1 MAKKDKQSESY
12 LKRLRKAS
20 EETLRLKQNERAV
33 QQNISTILEQQAKT
47 ATGIGKSYNEKLQ
60 SQLEGLTHEKQL
72 EVLAVKRNALLQSA
86 VNGQKDVNQALIS
99 QLDELETY
107 IGVEKERKDLA
118 ADIKSEIEGSK
129 DELYGSLGAMGEM
142 LKAGT
147 SIGFA
152 MAALKGTTEAFGAVF
167 ETTIGFAS
175 ELNKELGISGKQ
187 AMALGMQNFSA
198 DVVFSRFSMEQL
210 NTATK
215 DFAQTMGTTA
225 GISND
230 IRNSM
235 AELSSMGLGGDDAAK
250 LAQSFET
257 ANGSAQ
263 AMTAEI
269 KQMANDAGVMAST
282 TFKDL
287 ATQQNL
293 MLGATEA
300 EIKALAKKT
309 IELNKQGVSL
319 EQMKG
324 ISEGMM
330 DIEGSMKAQAKA
342 RIMLQG
348 KLTQDQLGGM
358 QAMTAAALEYQRTGN
373 MDVMTDALK
382 KVKMSAAEFNDLGP
396 RGQEVYAQSIGMTAA
411 SLGDVIRKQE
421 QMAKVEDNYG
431 AGAASMLET
440 YQRIPQSIKDG
451 VVALVS
457 FAAQQMVI
465 SKLQTGSFGIGNLNP
480 FKKKGGGGGGS
491 PIETEMPGTE
501 EVGQTQSG
509 GGLKSLAEGLREMGD
524 GKVFAGIGA
533 VALAGPAFIIALPS
547 IPFLLFMGKV
557 KLKALEE
564 NLSGLAAGLNSM
576 STTFMGSLAMG
587 AFGIAAIPSIL
598 SIPFLLFMG
607 KVKLKALEENFSG
620 LSTGLN
626 SMSTTFMGSLAL
638 GAFGIAAIPSIAS
651 IPFLLFMGMV
661 KLKSLST
668 NFLELGIGL
677 QMMASTFMGSL
688 ALGAFAVAATLG
700 IASIPFLIAIA
711 LLGGVAGTGLG
722 LLGGGLAALGATA
735 PMAIIG
741 IGLIALLG
749 LAMIPF
755 AVALLL
761 ITPLIEAFG
770 NIIIGVLS
778 VVPPIIAAIAEG
790 FVTMMSAISME
801 NVGTLFLLGPALLSA
816 AVGMVGFGAAMLF
829 GAPAIL
835 GLLAIGGA
843 LALLAPNLE
852 TFGNVVVNV
861 MGAIPQ
867 IIQSIAEGFVTMFTA
882 ITPENVLGM
891 MMLGPALL
899 SASVGMIAFSAALAV
914 GGIASFFGGGV
925 LDSIKELSTVGP
937 GVTAAGEGLALVAAN
952 ISVISASMQGL
963 GSLVS
968 PLYALAGGL
977 MSISAGLTS
986 IAFSGLLAMPVF
998 AMLAGVAAIAPI
1010 LESLGSMFGSDDSD
1024 ATATEDGSMDKV
1036 VDAINKLS
1044 GEIASQPILLTIDG
1058 KSVQKISRI
1067 QSQQSSATRGAR

>member
-373 MDVMTDALK
+373 MDDY
-382 KVKMSAAEFNDLGP
+382 D
-396 RGQEVYAQSIGMTAA
+396 
-411 SLGDVIRKQE
+411 
-421 QMAKVEDNYG
+421 
-431 AGAASMLET
+431 
-440 YQRIPQSIKDG
+440 
-451 VVALVS
+451 
-457 FAAQQMVI
+457 
-465 SKLQTGSFGIGNLNP
+465 
-480 FKKKGGGGGGS
+480 
-491 PIETEMPGTE
+491 
-501 EVGQTQSG
+501 
-509 GGLKSLAEGLREMGD
+509 
-524 GKVFAGIGA
+524 
-533 VALAGPAFIIALPS
+533 
-547 IPFLLFMGKV
+547 
-557 KLKALEE
+557 
-564 NLSGLAAGLNSM
+564 
-576 STTFMGSLAMG
+576 
-587 AFGIAAIPSIL
+587 
-598 SIPFLLFMG
+598 
-607 KVKLKALEENFSG
+607 
-620 LSTGLN
+620 
-626 SMSTTFMGSLAL
+626 
-638 GAFGIAAIPSIAS
+638 
-651 IPFLLFMGMV
+651 
-661 KLKSLST
+661 
-668 NFLELGIGL
+668 
-677 QMMASTFMGSL
+677 
-688 ALGAFAVAATLG
+688 
-700 IASIPFLIAIA
+700 
-711 LLGGVAGTGLG
+711 
-722 LLGGGLAALGATA
+722 
-735 PMAIIG
+735 
-741 IGLIALLG
+741 
-749 LAMIPF
+749 
-755 AVALLL
+755 
-761 ITPLIEAFG
+761 
-770 NIIIGVLS
+770 
-778 VVPPIIAAIAEG
+778 
-790 FVTMMSAISME
+790 
-801 NVGTLFLLGPALLSA
+801 
-816 AVGMVGFGAAMLF
+816 
-829 GAPAIL
+829 
-835 GLLAIGGA
+835 
-843 LALLAPNLE
+843 
-852 TFGNVVVNV
+852 
-861 MGAIPQ
+861 
-867 IIQSIAEGFVTMFTA
+867 
-882 ITPENVLGM
+882 
-891 MMLGPALL
+891 
-899 SASVGMIAFSAALAV
+899 
-914 GGIASFFGGGV
+914 
-925 LDSIKELSTVGP
+925 
-937 GVTAAGEGLALVAAN
+937 
-952 ISVISASMQGL
+952 
-963 GSLVS
+963 
-968 PLYALAGGL
+968 
-977 MSISAGLTS
+977 
-986 IAFSGLLAMPVF
+986 
-998 AMLAGVAAIAPI
+998 
-1010 LESLGSMFGSDDSD
+1010 
-1024 ATATEDGSMDKV
+1024 
-1036 VDAINKLS
+1036 
-1044 GEIASQPILLTIDG
+1044 
-1058 KSVQKISRI
+1058 
-1067 QSQQSSATRGAR
+1067 

>member
-1 MAKKDKQSESY
+1 MAKKNQEQSKFNELIKDEIA
-12 LKRLRKAS
+12 LKEAEKSLSQELVNMAKARYRIS
-20 EETLRLKQNERAV
+20 NDAKGV
-33 QQNISTILEQQAKT
+33 QQDLTAALLESKSTEEKIQSIQEAKNKLIAEAVSKGKEINKAYFDKLDIHQQILEKLKLEADLEDEIVGYQKEAKDT
-47 ATGIGKSYNEKLQ
+47 LFE
-60 SQLEGLTHEKQL
+60 
-72 EVLAVKRNALLQSA
+72 
-86 VNGQKDVNQALIS
+86 
-99 QLDELETY
+99 
-107 IGVEKERKDLA
+107 
-118 ADIKSEIEGSK
+118 
-129 DELYGSLGAMGEM
+129 SLGTMGEM

-152 MAALKGTTEAFGAVF
+152 MAALKGITEAFGAVF

-175 ELNKELGISGKQ
+175 DLNKELGISGKQ
-187 AMALGMQNFSA
+187 AMALGKMNISK
-198 DVVFSRFSMEQL
+198 DIVFSRFSMEQL

-263 AMTAEI
+263 AMTTEI

-421 QMAKVEDNYG
+421 QMAKVEAV
-431 AGAASMLET
+431 AGEFGTGMLEA
-440 YQRIPQSIKDG
+440 YQRVPQSIKDG

-465 SKLQTGSFGIGNLNP
+465 SKLQTGSFGIGNMLG
-480 FKKKGGGGGGS
+480 KKNGGGQKGGALQ
-491 PIETEMPGTE
+491 TEVPGAEPVGKTE
-501 EVGQTQSG
+501 SG

-533 VALAGPAFIIALPS
+533 VALAGPAFIVALP
-547 IPFLLFMGKV
+547 
-557 KLKALEE
+557 
-564 NLSGLAAGLNSM
+564 
-576 STTFMGSLAMG
+576 
-587 AFGIAAIPSIL
+587 

-735 PMAIIG
+735 PFAIIG

-867 IIQSIAEGFVTMFTA
+867 IIQSIADGFVTMFTA

-891 MMLGPALL
+891 LMLGPALL

-1024 ATATEDGSMDKV
+1024 SSSTEDGSMDKV

-1044 GEIASQPILLTIDG
+1044 GEIASQPILLTING

>member
-1 MAKKDKQSESY
+1 MAKKNQEQSKFNELIKDEIA
-12 LKRLRKAS
+12 LKEAEKSLSQELVNMAKARYRIS
-20 EETLRLKQNERAV
+20 NDAKGV
-33 QQNISTILEQQAKT
+33 QQDLTAALLESKSTEEKIQSIQEAKNKLIAEAVSKGKEINKAYFDKLDIHQQILEKLKLEADLEDEIVGYQKEAKDT
-47 ATGIGKSYNEKLQ
+47 LFE
-60 SQLEGLTHEKQL
+60 
-72 EVLAVKRNALLQSA
+72 
-86 VNGQKDVNQALIS
+86 
-99 QLDELETY
+99 
-107 IGVEKERKDLA
+107 
-118 ADIKSEIEGSK
+118 
-129 DELYGSLGAMGEM
+129 SLGTMGEM

-152 MAALKGTTEAFGAVF
+152 MAALKGITEAFGAVF

-187 AMALGMQNFSA
+187 AMALGKMNISK

-263 AMTAEI
+263 AMTTEI

-421 QMAKVEDNYG
+421 QMAKVEAV
-431 AGAASMLET
+431 AGEFGTGMLEA
-440 YQRIPQSIKDG
+440 YQRVPQSIKDG

-465 SKLQTGSFGIGNLNP
+465 SKLQTGSFGIGNMLG
-480 FKKKGGGGGGS
+480 KKNGGGQKGGALQ
-491 PIETEMPGTE
+491 TEVPGAEPVGKTE
-501 EVGQTQSG
+501 SG

-533 VALAGPAFIIALPS
+533 VALAGPAFIVALP
-547 IPFLLFMGKV
+547 
-557 KLKALEE
+557 
-564 NLSGLAAGLNSM
+564 
-576 STTFMGSLAMG
+576 
-587 AFGIAAIPSIL
+587 

-735 PMAIIG
+735 PFAIIG

-867 IIQSIAEGFVTMFTA
+867 IIQSIADGFVTMFTA

-891 MMLGPALL
+891 LMLGPALL

-1024 ATATEDGSMDKV
+1024 SSSTEDGSMDKV

-1044 GEIASQPILLTIDG
+1044 GEIASQPILLTING

>member
-1 MAKKDKQSESY
+1 MAKKNQEQSKFNELIKDEIA
-12 LKRLRKAS
+12 LKEAEKSLSQELVNMAKARYRIS
-20 EETLRLKQNERAV
+20 NDAKGV
-33 QQNISTILEQQAKT
+33 QQDLTAALLESKSTEEKIQSIQEAKNKLIAEAVSKGKEINKAYFDKLDIHQQILEKLKLEADLEDEIVGYQKEAKDT
-47 ATGIGKSYNEKLQ
+47 LFE
-60 SQLEGLTHEKQL
+60 
-72 EVLAVKRNALLQSA
+72 
-86 VNGQKDVNQALIS
+86 
-99 QLDELETY
+99 
-107 IGVEKERKDLA
+107 
-118 ADIKSEIEGSK
+118 
-129 DELYGSLGAMGEM
+129 SLGTMGEM

-152 MAALKGTTEAFGAVF
+152 MAVLKGITEAFGAVF

-175 ELNKELGISGKQ
+175 DLNQELGISGKQ
-187 AMALGMQNFSA
+187 AMALGKMNISK

-210 NTATK
+210 NAATK

-263 AMTAEI
+263 AMTTEI

-421 QMAKVEDNYG
+421 QMAKVEAV
-431 AGAASMLET
+431 AGEFGTGMLEA
-440 YQRIPQSIKDG
+440 YQRVPQSIKDG

-465 SKLQTGSFGIGNLNP
+465 SKLQTGSFGIGNMLG
-480 FKKKGGGGGGS
+480 KKNGGGQKGGALQ
-491 PIETEMPGTE
+491 TEVPGAEPVGKTE
-501 EVGQTQSG
+501 SG

-533 VALAGPAFIIALPS
+533 VALAGPAFIVALP
-547 IPFLLFMGKV
+547 
-557 KLKALEE
+557 
-564 NLSGLAAGLNSM
+564 
-576 STTFMGSLAMG
+576 
-587 AFGIAAIPSIL
+587 

-735 PMAIIG
+735 PFAIIG

-1024 ATATEDGSMDKV
+1024 SSSTEDGSMDKV

-1044 GEIASQPILLTIDG
+1044 GEIASQPILLTING

-1067 QSQQSSATRGAR
+1067 QSQQSYATRGAR

>member
-1 MAKKDKQSESY
+1 MAKKNQEQSKFNELIKDEIA
-12 LKRLRKAS
+12 LKEAEKSLSQELVNMAKARYRIS
-20 EETLRLKQNERAV
+20 NDAKGV
-33 QQNISTILEQQAKT
+33 QQDLTAALLESKSTEEKIQSIQEAKNKLIAEAVSKGKEINKAYFDKLDIHQQILEKLKLEADLEDEIVGYQKEAKDT
-47 ATGIGKSYNEKLQ
+47 LFE
-60 SQLEGLTHEKQL
+60 
-72 EVLAVKRNALLQSA
+72 
-86 VNGQKDVNQALIS
+86 
-99 QLDELETY
+99 
-107 IGVEKERKDLA
+107 
-118 ADIKSEIEGSK
+118 
-129 DELYGSLGAMGEM
+129 SLGTMGEM

-152 MAALKGTTEAFGAVF
+152 MAALKGITEAFGAVF

-175 ELNKELGISGKQ
+175 DLNQELGISGKQ
-187 AMALGMQNFSA
+187 AMALGKMNISK

-263 AMTAEI
+263 AMTTEI

-421 QMAKVEDNYG
+421 QMAKVEAV
-431 AGAASMLET
+431 AGEFGTGMLEA
-440 YQRIPQSIKDG
+440 YQRVPQSIKDG

-465 SKLQTGSFGIGNLNP
+465 SKLQTGSFGIGNMLG
-480 FKKKGGGGGGS
+480 KKNGGGQKGGALQ
-491 PIETEMPGTE
+491 TEVPGAEPVGKTE
-501 EVGQTQSG
+501 SG

-533 VALAGPAFIIALPS
+533 VALAGPAFIVALP
-547 IPFLLFMGKV
+547 
-557 KLKALEE
+557 
-564 NLSGLAAGLNSM
+564 
-576 STTFMGSLAMG
+576 
-587 AFGIAAIPSIL
+587 

-735 PMAIIG
+735 PFAIIG

-1024 ATATEDGSMDKV
+1024 SSSTEDGSMDKV

-1044 GEIASQPILLTIDG
+1044 GEIASQPILLTING